1 MVAYDESLLW
11 ASAAAERGRHH
22 AGAKVEKVNSHRAPA
37 YARPRPPV
45 WPAYLVAAFCFAIV
59 IATTLSNLAL
69 TSQVRELQTQIARND
84 QRASELE
91 RTLALERTEL
101 ADLMNAQARRYDV
114 SGGQVVAS
122 NDRLYILLQGTS
134 MPPRGKVYQAWTL
147 ARGARLMT
155 PSVTFIPD
163 AHGLVVA
170 ALPDVDATRTS
181 AVAVSVEPESGSR
194 QPTTTLIFDAS
205 L

>member
-1 MVAYDESLLW
+1 MGLGGGQ
-11 ASAAAERGRHH
+11 RGRHR
-22 AGAKVEKVNSHRAPA
+22 AGANVENVNSSRVPP

-69 TSQVRELQTQIARND
+69 TTQLRDLQTQIERTD
-84 QRASELE
+84 QRASEVE
-91 RTLALERTEL
+91 RALAIQRTEL
-101 ADLMNAQARRYDV
+101 ADLMNASALRYGV
-114 SGGQVVAS
+114 SHGQVIAS
-122 NDRLYILLQGTS
+122 NDRLYILLHDMP

-147 ARGARLMT
+147 AQGARLMA

-163 AHGLVVA
+163 AHGLVIA
-170 ALPDVDATRTS
+170 ALPDSDADRTS

-194 QPTTTLIFDAS
+194 QPTTALLFDAS